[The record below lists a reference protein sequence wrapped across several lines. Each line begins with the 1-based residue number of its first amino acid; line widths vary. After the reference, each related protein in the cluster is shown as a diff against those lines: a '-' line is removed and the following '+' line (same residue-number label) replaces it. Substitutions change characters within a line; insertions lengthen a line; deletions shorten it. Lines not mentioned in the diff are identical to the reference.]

1 MIKIGLEKIT
11 DVLGLQGVRLVSKL
25 LLVIA
30 ALSFFKVGFVTDF
43 LQREFFQLSLVTGNN
58 IIGIL
63 LLIVAWMLHKNNI

>member
-30 ALSFFKVGFVTDF
+30 ALSFFKVGFITGF
-43 LQREFFQLSLVTGNN
+43 LQKEFFELSLLTGNN
-58 IIGIL
+58 ILGVL
-63 LLIVAWMLHKNNI
+63 LLVIAWMLHKNNM